1 MPVKDCCVRFF
12 FFLLFSSVTKD
23 EHLVV
28 DQRGKKE
35 EKKQTEW
42 ILSRSRIS
50 PSFFSSLQVLDPEA
64 DVPRRLGPGHRVEGC
79 GRSAELVLGL
89 NLEVGGGMEVRVTVR
104 LGSPL
109 GQRVQP
115 PQGAGK
121 SGHCLPPR
129 PVTEVSQWDAR
140 NSDIN
145 LQLLDNWIHCQTITL
160 DLDITLDLYI

>member
-1 MPVKDCCVRFF
+1 MCVFF

-115 PQGAGK
+115 PQGARAK
-121 SGHCLPPR
+121 VATVYLH
-129 PVTEVSQWDAR
+129 VQSQRCHNGMHATR
-140 NSDIN
+140 
-145 LQLLDNWIHCQTITL
+145 TL
-160 DLDITLDLYI
+160 ICSYWTTGFIVRQSLSI